1 MRLPFVA
8 LVGRPNVGKS
18 ALYNRITGKAS
29 AIVDETP
36 GLTRDRNY
44 GHARWQEREFV
55 LVDTGGVEFETR
67 DPISRQ
73 VQQQTQFALAE
84 ADVVLWIVDGRS
96 RLGNEDQ
103 RLATQLR
110 GAKKPVLLVVNK
122 IDNEAQESDA
132 HEFWGLGFEPPYP
145 VSALHG
151 RRLDELLDALNAV
164 LPAPPEGPAQDDDTL
179 IRLAVVGQPN
189 VGKSSLTNR
198 ILGETRVLVSDQ
210 PGTTRDSVNAR
221 FTFREREYEI
231 VDTAGLRAPHS
242 VSGDLERYAVVRALR
257 SIEASN
263 VVVLLLD
270 ATVQPT
276 EQDERIGGYI
286 HEAGR
291 ACILAVNK
299 WDAIEKDTHT
309 ADQYV
314 KTLRRRF
321 TFLDY
326 APIITL
332 SAKSGQR
339 VDRFLELAAF
349 VDEQHVM
356 RFKTSQLNT
365 ALHDMLKE
373 HPAPTRRGK
382 ALKVRYISQTG
393 VRPPAFAL
401 FVNEAKRVHF
411 AFLRRLKN
419 GLRSRFGLE
428 GTPLILMV
436 RGQKEARGE

>member
-1 MRLPFVA
+1 MALPIVA

-18 ALYNRITGKAS
+18 ALYNRITGKAR

-44 GHARWQEREFV
+44 GHARWMEREFI

-67 DPISRQ
+67 DPVARQ

-84 ADVVLWIVDGRS
+84 ADVVLWVVDARDQ
-96 RLGNEDQ
+96 LANEDR

-110 GAKKPVLLVVNK
+110 SAQKPVLLVVNSVD
-122 IDNEAQESDA
+122 IEAQEAEA
-132 HEFWGLGFEPPYP
+132 HGFWGLGFEPPYP

-151 RRLDELLDALNAV
+151 RRLDELLDALNAK
-164 LPAPPEGPAQDDDTL
+164 LPPAPETATEEDDTL
-179 IRLAVVGQPN
+179 IKLAVVGQPN
-189 VGKSSLTNR
+189 VGKSSLVNR

-210 PGTTRDSVNAR
+210 PGTTRDSVNAF
-221 FTFREREYEI
+221 FTYGGRNYEI
-231 VDTAGLRAPHS
+231 VDTAGLRAPRH
-242 VSGDLERYAVVRALR
+242 VADPLERYAVVRALR
-257 SIEASN
+257 SIEESH

-270 ATVQPT
+270 ATRPPS
-276 EQDERIGGYI
+276 EQDERIAGFAL
-286 HEAGR
+286 EAGR

-309 ADQYV
+309 ADEYV
-314 KTLRRRF
+314 QLLRRRLP
-321 TFLDY
+321 FLDF

-339 VDRFLELAAF
+339 VDRLLELTAF

-356 RFKTSQLNT
+356 RFKTSQLNR
-365 ALHDMLKE
+365 ALQDMLKE
-373 HPAPTRRGK
+373 QSAPTRHGK
-382 ALKVRYISQTG
+382 PLKVHYMSQTG

-436 RGQKEARGE
+436 RGHKEGKSG

>member
-96 RLGNEDQ
+96 RLGNEDK

-110 GAKKPVLLVVNK
+110 GARKPVLLVVNK

-164 LPAPPEGPAQDDDTL
+164 LPPPPEGPAPDDDTL
-179 IRLAVVGQPN
+179 IKLAVVGQPN

-198 ILGETRVLVSDQ
+198 ILGEDRVLVSDQ
-210 PGTTRDSVNAR
+210 PGTTRDSVNTR
-221 FTFREREYEI
+221 FALREREYEI

-339 VDRFLELAAF
+339 VDRLLELAAF

-382 ALKVRYISQTG
+382 SLKVRYISQTG
-393 VRPPAFAL
+393 VRPPSFAL
-401 FVNEAKRVHF
+401 FVNDASRVHF

-419 GLRSRFGLE
+419 GLRSKFGLE